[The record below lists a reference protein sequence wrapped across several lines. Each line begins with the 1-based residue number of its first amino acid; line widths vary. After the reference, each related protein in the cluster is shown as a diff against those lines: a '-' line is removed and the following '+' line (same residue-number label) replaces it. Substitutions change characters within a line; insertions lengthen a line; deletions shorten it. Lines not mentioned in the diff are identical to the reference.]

1 MKLKSKILLFL
12 AAIFLLFSM
21 IVWLYSMLLSERTN
35 EEWGKIYV
43 KSQINF
49 DKSRALL
56 PIMREI
62 TVIKQMSREHA
73 LIQMALNDE
82 NATLREKGL
91 EVLERYRLKFQD
103 KSYFAAFL
111 KSQNYYYNNSTNDY
125 AQNRLAYKLSKE
137 NKEHRWF
144 YDAILLGDEYQINI
158 NRDTMLGV
166 TKVWINLLLKD
177 NNNQTIGI
185 IGTGFDLKKFL
196 KESVDLKQ
204 EGIYNVFINKS
215 MSIQLERDSEL
226 IDYSSLSVPYEK
238 HKTLSLIIKN
248 DEEIQKIKEEMLK
261 LEHLDKENSI
271 STLWIEYKGKK
282 QLLSMIYL
290 KELGWYGITIIN
302 AKKLILLN
310 NFSVFL
316 VFCIAFLIA
325 LVVISIIYNRLLL
338 NPITRLK
345 KIMREVE
352 HGKYEQHIP
361 IIGSGE
367 IAELSKQF
375 KSMLEFVIRNN
386 SELESK
392 IEERTAIL
400 KESQQEISS
409 ILENVDAFIHIK
421 DVNCKYTYANKNVIH
436 FLGLPLDE
444 ILTKDDTAF
453 FDENTANMIRKN
465 DLHVIE
471 KGIKVEVE
479 ETITNPLN
487 NETKVFLSIRTP
499 LFRKDGSVYAI
510 CTTSSDITQRKL
522 AEKKIHD
529 LASYDTLT
537 QLPNRRLLMER
548 LEQAMT
554 LSYRN
559 KFYGAVMFLDLD
571 NFKPL
576 NDTYGHDRGDNL
588 LVEVAARISSCLRDI
603 DTVSRY
609 GGDEFVVLLCELSL
623 EKDEASKSAR
633 VVAEKIRVSLEKPF
647 ILNVL
652 SENEEKRIEHKI
664 TASIGVTLF
673 MDNDVTIENVLKS
686 ADIAMYKAKE
696 SGRNTIHFSS

>member
-1 MKLKSKILLFL
+1 
-12 AAIFLLFSM
+12 
-21 IVWLYSMLLSERTN
+21 
-35 EEWGKIYV
+35 
-43 KSQINF
+43 
-49 DKSRALL
+49 
-56 PIMREI
+56 
-62 TVIKQMSREHA
+62 
-73 LIQMALNDE
+73 
-82 NATLREKGL
+82 
-91 EVLERYRLKFQD
+91 
-103 KSYFAAFL
+103 
-111 KSQNYYYNNSTNDY
+111 
-125 AQNRLAYKLSKE
+125 
-137 NKEHRWF
+137 
-144 YDAILLGDEYQINI
+144 
-158 NRDTMLGV
+158 
-166 TKVWINLLLKD
+166 
-177 NNNQTIGI
+177 
-185 IGTGFDLKKFL
+185 
-196 KESVDLKQ
+196 
-204 EGIYNVFINKS
+204 
-215 MSIQLERDSEL
+215 
-226 IDYSSLSVPYEK
+226 VPYEK
-238 HKTLSLIIKN
+238 HKTLYLIIKN

-537 QLPNRRLLMER
+537 QLPNRRLLKER